1 MKKNQYLALLL
12 AGTMAMT
19 AFAGCSNS
27 DSSSSTESG
36 TASSTAAGS
45 TATDG
50 EKQVITV
57 WTKDRHDATYI
68 QGKIDEYNAN
78 NTNNVQ
84 VDYQLYTDNFDQA
97 VDLAVQSDELPDI
110 LVLNDQVYNKYVNQ
124 GQWLDLYQYMDDDM
138 KEYFK
143 DEVYEGINEIDGK
156 LYYIPTCGTTG
167 RLIYNKEIF
176 ERVGIS
182 EPPTTMEEMLCISI
196 EDDGEGYPE
205 EILKQFQAGEKPKPS
220 EDGTHLGLWSLW
232 EMLRIMYDR
241 NDLME
246 LKNAEPHGTRTIFY
260 LPKEAIN
267 ETGKKTSE
275 GDGV

>member
-124 GQWLDLYQYMDDDM
+124 GQWLVL
-138 KEYFK
+138 
-143 DEVYEGINEIDGK
+143 
-156 LYYIPTCGTTG
+156 
-167 RLIYNKEIF
+167 
-176 ERVGIS
+176 
-182 EPPTTMEEMLCISI
+182 LCKKI
-196 EDDGEGYPE
+196 EKTL
-205 EILKQFQAGEKPKPS
+205 ILK
-220 EDGTHLGLWSLW
+220 
-232 EMLRIMYDR
+232 
-241 NDLME
+241 
-246 LKNAEPHGTRTIFY
+246 
-260 LPKEAIN
+260 
-267 ETGKKTSE
+267 
-275 GDGV
+275 

>member
-1 MKKNQYLALLL
+1 MPETRSGSLAQARELYKEENKSEKESISGL
-12 AGTMAMT
+12 AFGRNYGNDGVCGLQQLGL
-19 AFAGCSNS
+19 FEQHGK
-27 DSSSSTESG
+27 G

-156 LYYIPTCGTTG
+156 LYYIPTCGTTA

-176 ERVGIS
+176 ERVSIS
-182 EPPTTMEEMLCISI
+182 EPHTTREEMI
-196 EDDGEGYPE
+196 EDARL
-205 EILKQFQAGEKPKPS
+205 I
-220 EDGTHLGLWSLW
+220 
-232 EMLRIMYDR
+232 
-241 NDLME
+241 
-246 LKNAEPHGTRTIFY
+246 
-260 LPKEAIN
+260 
-267 ETGKKTSE
+267 TSKLSS
-275 GDGV
+275 